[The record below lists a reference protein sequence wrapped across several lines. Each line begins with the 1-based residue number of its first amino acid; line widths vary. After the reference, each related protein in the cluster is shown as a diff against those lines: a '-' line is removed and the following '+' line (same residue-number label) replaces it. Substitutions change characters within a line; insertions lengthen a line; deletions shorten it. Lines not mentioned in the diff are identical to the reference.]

1 MKKQTAH
8 YVIRFKAVN
17 VGYESFTSL
26 TALFTHYDAEF
37 IGASKFKLDRLT
49 KENGQVFFET
59 DNIEIVFL
67 RSKTKTDVELSNF
80 L

>member
-8 YVIRFKAVN
+8 FVIRFKAVKE
-17 VGYESFTSL
+17 YESFASL
-26 TALFTHYDAEF
+26 TALFTRYDAEF

-49 KENGQVFFET
+49 KENGQVFWET
-59 DNIEIVFL
+59 DNLEIVYL
-67 RSKTKTDVELSNF
+67 RSKTKTDVELTNF